1 MGFSVPRKKIVQHEG
16 VHFGE
21 RLASLRKTAGLS
33 QSEIGRQIGAS
44 QRMIA
49 YYESRAP
56 LPPGHV
62 LAALAAA
69 LNTTVDELMGN
80 KPARPSKKKP
90 SNERLWR
97 RFAQIEQLPLRDR
110 KELFSVID
118 AYLERHRL
126 QRAS

>member
-1 MGFSVPRKKIVQHEG
+1 
-16 VHFGE
+16 
-21 RLASLRKTAGLS
+21 
-33 QSEIGRQIGAS
+33 
-44 QRMIA
+44 MIT

-56 LPPGHV
+56 LPPAHV
-62 LAALAAA
+62 LAALAPA
-69 LNTTVDELMGN
+69 LGTTVDELMGN
-80 KPARPSKKKP
+80 KPARTSKKKP

-97 RFAQIEQLPLRDR
+97 RFAQNEQLPLPDR

>member
-1 MGFSVPRKKIVQHEG
+1 VPRKKIVQPEG
-16 VHFGE
+16 SHFGE
-21 RLASLRKTAGLS
+21 RLASLRKAAGLS
-33 QSEIGRQIGAS
+33 QSAIGRQIGAS

-49 YYESRAP
+49 YYESRAA

-69 LNTTVDELMGN
+69 LGTTVDELMGN
-80 KPARPSKKKP
+80 KPARTSKKA
-90 SNERLWR
+90 SNQRLWR